1 VLWLTGVAELETALG
16 ALGHWLL
23 RLDRGFEILLLV
35 GLSMSLAHLFALV
48 ANQLTPRQ
56 IVVQLLL
63 DALVLAVALLLATLV
78 DMALL
83 AVVVEEPLQPWALFE
98 SLGAALLPGLF
109 TPLAALAILVSMA
122 YAMVLE
128 IRSGFP
134 FIAPDPYQ
142 IPEGDYAGPMGV
154 GEPPSWEKA
163 AMYVV
168 MCLVLIGCGGGLFS
182 LDNLL
187 IADLLELALD

>member
-1 VLWLTGVAELETALG
+1 M
-16 ALGHWLL
+16 
-23 RLDRGFEILLLV
+23 EITVVELLV
-35 GLSMSLAHLFALV
+35 PAAPS
-48 ANQLTPRQ
+48 TPAQ
-56 IVVQLLL
+56 
-63 DALVLAVALLLATLV
+63 
-78 DMALL
+78 
-83 AVVVEEPLQPWALFE
+83 
-98 SLGAALLPGLF
+98 AALLVLRLFMGVCFIRHGWPKLRNLDTWAQALNTPRWLCFLSAFSMWGAGIALIPGLL

-142 IPEGDYAGPMGV
+142 IPAGDYAGPMGV
-154 GEPPSWEKA
+154 GDPPSWEKA

-168 MCLVLIGCGGGLFS
+168 MCLVLMACGGGLFS

-187 IADLLELALD
+187 IADLLMLALG

>member
-1 VLWLTGVAELETALG
+1 MAIEIVELIVPTGPSTLG
-16 ALGHWLL
+16 QA
-23 RLDRGFEILLLV
+23 
-35 GLSMSLAHLFALV
+35 
-48 ANQLTPRQ
+48 
-56 IVVQLLL
+56 
-63 DALVLAVALLLATLV
+63 ALLLLRVFLGICFIRHGWPKLRNLRTWAKGLNTPAWLCFLSAFS
-78 DMALL
+78 MWGAGIALI
-83 AVVVEEPLQPWALFE
+83 
-98 SLGAALLPGLF
+98 PGLL
-109 TPLAALAILVSMA
+109 TPLAALAIAVSMA

-142 IPEGDYAGPMGV
+142 IPDGDYAGPMGV

-168 MCLVLIGCGGGLFS
+168 MCAVLATCGGGLWS

-187 IADLLELALD
+187 IADLLRSLLG

>member
-1 VLWLTGVAELETALG
+1 MAITAMAIAAVDLLVP
-16 ALGHWLL
+16 AAPSTAAQAMLLLL
-23 RLDRGFEILLLV
+23 RLFMGVCFIRHGWPKLRHLRTWAQALNTPTWLCF
-35 GLSMSLAHLFALV
+35 LSAASM
-48 ANQLTPRQ
+48 
-56 IVVQLLL
+56 
-63 DALVLAVALLLATLV
+63 
-78 DMALL
+78 
-83 AVVVEEPLQPWALFE
+83 W
-98 SLGAALLPGLF
+98 GAGIALLPGLL

-128 IRSGFP
+128 MRLGFP

-142 IPEGDYAGPMGV
+142 IPAGEYAGPMGV

-182 LDNLL
+182 LDHLL
-187 IADLLELALD
+187 IADLLSAPAAP